1 MKLKNTLY
9 IFVIFATLFLTAAP
23 IWTEMKIFDKK
34 VYTGI
39 DSVMFEIPKG
49 YSLSGIADILKKN
62 GFNISEFELK
72 LTAKLLSKDGLIG
85 HGRFIYDPKL
95 DLKLKDF
102 VGFLA
107 KGGHLTINL
116 TVPEGSRI
124 REIAGILQK
133 ELKVDSALFVER
145 TQNKEILTKYGIS
158 AGSLEGYLY
167 PETYNFNE
175 SDSIDDIIDRM
186 VNTYKTKIIPYKEQ
200 IENSGYTEHEVL
212 TLASIIQ
219 GEVMV
224 FDEIYKIS
232 AVYNNR
238 LKKGMLMQSDPTIQY
253 LFDKPK
259 RLLNKD
265 IAIDSPY
272 NTYLYKGLPPGPVN
286 NPSVKAVK
294 AALEPEDVPYIYMV
308 AKGDGSHN
316 FNTDL
321 QGHLRDK
328 AEFDKIRKKFN

>member
-1 MKLKNTLY
+1 
-9 IFVIFATLFLTAAP
+9 
-23 IWTEMKIFDKK
+23 
-34 VYTGI
+34 
-39 DSVMFEIPKG
+39 
-49 YSLSGIADILKKN
+49 
-62 GFNISEFELK
+62 
-72 LTAKLLSKDGLIG
+72 DGLIG
-85 HGRFIYDPKL
+85 HGRFIYDPQL
-95 DLKLKDF
+95 NLKLRDF
-102 VGFLA
+102 VVFLS
-107 KGGHLTINL
+107 KGGHLTVNL

-124 REIAGILQK
+124 REIAGILHK
-133 ELKVDSALFVER
+133 ELKIDSASFVER
-145 TQNKEILTKYGIS
+145 TNNEEILTRYGIP
-158 AGSLEGYLY
+158 AVSLEGYLY

-186 VNTYKTKIIPYKEQ
+186 VNTYRSKTAPFKKL
-200 IENSGYTEHEVL
+200 IEKSGYTEHEIL

-238 LKKGMLMQSDPTIQY
+238 LRKGMLMQSDPTVQY

-328 AEFDKIRKKFN
+328 AEFDKIRKKFK

>member
-1 MKLKNTLY
+1 MNLKKILY
-9 IFVIFATLFLTAAP
+9 FSALTAALLLTAVP
-23 IWTEMKIFDKK
+23 IWTEIRILDKK

-39 DSVMFEIPKG
+39 DSVRFEIPKG
-49 YSLSGIADILKKN
+49 SSLSDIAEILKSS
-62 GFNISEFELK
+62 GFDISGFELK
-72 LTAKLLSKDGLIG
+72 LTAKLLSKDALIG
-85 HGRFIYDPKL
+85 YGRFIYDPLL

-102 VGFLA
+102 ICFLT

-116 TVPEGSRI
+116 TIPEGSRI

-133 ELKVDSALFVER
+133 TLKVDSVSFADR
-145 TQNKEILTKYGIS
+145 TRDKEILDMYNIPAS
-158 AGSLEGYLY
+158 SLEGYLY

-186 VNTYKTKIIPYKEQ
+186 VSTYRSKINLYKAQ
-200 IENSGYTEHEVL
+200 IDSSGYSEHEIL

-224 FDEIYKIS
+224 FDEIHKIS

-286 NPSVKAVK
+286 NPSIKAVE
-294 AALEPEDVPYIYMV
+294 AALNPEDVPYIYMV
-308 AKGDGSHN
+308 AKGDGTHN

-321 QGHLRDK
+321 QGHLKDK
-328 AEFDKIRKKFN
+328 ADFDKIRKKFN

>member
-1 MKLKNTLY
+1 MKLQNILY
-9 IFVIFATLFLTAAP
+9 IFTITATLFLTAVP
-23 IWTEMKIFDKK
+23 IWTEIRIFDKK

-39 DSVMFEIPKG
+39 DSVMFEIPRG
-49 YSLSGIADILKKN
+49 SSLSEISDILINK
-62 GFNISEFELK
+62 GFNVSGFELK

-85 HGRFIYDPKL
+85 YGRFIYDPKL
-95 DLKLKDF
+95 NLKLKDF

-107 KGGHLTINL
+107 KGGRLTINI

-124 REIAGILQK
+124 REIAGILK
-133 ELKVDSALFVER
+133 HKLKIDSVSFVER
-145 TQNKEILTKYGIS
+145 TKKRDILEKYSIPAS
-158 AGSLEGYLY
+158 SLEGYLY

-175 SDSIDDIIDRM
+175 NDSIDDIIDRM
-186 VNTYKTKIIPYKEQ
+186 LNTYIIKITPFREQ
-200 IENSGYTEHEVL
+200 IEKSGYTEHEIL

-238 LKKGMLMQSDPTIQY
+238 LKKGMLMQSDPTVQY
-253 LFDKPK
+253 LFNKPK

-286 NPSVKAVK
+286 NPSIKAVK
-294 AALEPEDVPYIYMV
+294 AALEPEDVHYIYMV
-308 AKGDGSHN
+308 AKGDGTHN
-316 FNTDL
+316 FNIDME
-321 QGHLRDK
+321 GHLRDK
-328 AEFDKIRKKFN
+328 AEFDKIRRKLR

>member
-49 YSLSGIADILKKN
+49 YSLSGIADILKKS